1 MAVNHAKS
9 VVNLAPDGLFAVG
22 RLAVHRYH
30 RRMASIKKLPSG
42 AFQICIRHRL
52 LPRPFWATFDDRA
65 QAASYASQLEVL
77 LGQGIVPATLLEE
90 PVAKPESWTVTRC
103 IVEYQRHNALALSEI
118 KLLDTIQ
125 PQLAKLATNCLN
137 YNWAEGWIRSMKREA
152 NLSPSTIRH
161 RQGALARCFDWMT
174 RRHPDIMAQNPL
186 RLLKRGFSTYTPDD
200 VAFLSRQGKGP
211 KFAEERDRR
220 LGIEEEV
227 RIRAVL
233 ADRPVELTFF
243 ILALE
248 TAMRMRECY
257 TLDLTQINLDQRTIY
272 LDRSKN
278 GDRRQV
284 PLSSTAIRA
293 LADHMTN
300 DRAAIKERSGRLFP
314 YWSGTRAEK
323 ELDIVTRD
331 LSRVFAL
338 VFEAAGAPTL
348 HFHDLRHEATCRL
361 YEKTRLT
368 DVLIAR
374 ITGHRDLRQLK
385 RYASLRG
392 SDLASHLW

>member
-1 MAVNHAKS
+1 M
-9 VVNLAPDGLFAVG
+9 LD
-22 RLAVHRYH
+22 
-30 RRMASIKKLPSG
+30 
-42 AFQICIRHRL
+42 
-52 LPRPFWATFDDRA
+52 
-65 QAASYASQLEVL
+65 
-77 LGQGIVPATLLEE
+77 QGIVPSTLLES
-90 PVAKPESWTVTRC
+90 PVAKPEAWTVTRC
-103 IVEYQRHNALALSEI
+103 IVEYQRHNALALSEV

-125 PQLAKLATNCLN
+125 PQLARLATNCLN

-161 RQGALARCFDWMT
+161 RQGALARCFDWMI
-174 RRHPDIMAQNPL
+174 RKHPDIMAQNPL
-186 RLLKRGFSTYTPDD
+186 RLLRRGFSTYTPDD
-200 VAFLSRQGKGP
+200 VAFLSRQGKGA

-220 LGIEEEV
+220 LAIGEEE

-233 ADRPVELTFF
+233 AERPVELTFF
-243 ILALE
+243 TLALE

-257 TLDLTQINLDQRTIY
+257 TLDLSQLNLDQRTIY
-272 LDRSKN
+272 LERSKN

-284 PLSSTAIRA
+284 PLSKPVIAA
-293 LADHMTN
+293 LAEHLRE
-300 DRAAIKERSGRLFP
+300 DRNAIKARSGRLFP
-314 YWSGTRAEK
+314 YWGGDRSVKA
-323 ELDIVTRD
+323 LDIATRD

-338 VFEAAGAPTL
+338 AFEAAGMSDL

-361 YEKTRLT
+361 YEKTQLS

-392 SDLASHLW
+392 SDLAQHLW